1 MALGPVAL
9 VVHGAE
15 LGGSFQLDILVGKNF
30 VDASNTVPVMVNHP
44 LESILDDYKICITGN
59 SGAPGR
65 KKGGSRYRYNPGIS
79 GLRCGSD
86 LLRSPIPGPG
96 ESVLNQPGI
105 CM

>member
-1 MALGPVAL
+1 
-9 VVHGAE
+9 
-15 LGGSFQLDILVGKNF
+15 
-30 VDASNTVPVMVNHP
+30 MVNHP

-86 LLRSPIPGPG
+86 LLRSPAPGPG
-96 ESVLNQPGI
+96 EIVLNQPLNNNII
-105 CM
+105 CMNNSYGHVADTVEGSFCFYFSRNHDDEASSLMS